1 MSHLFFAQPRAAEL
15 SRKTARGAG
24 VVEKRQENK
33 MKKKFTI
40 LQKCDTLNIRQ

>member
-15 SRKTARGAG
+15 SRKAARGAG

-33 MKKKFTI
+33 MEKKVYYITKV
-40 LQKCDTLNIRQ
+40 

>member
-15 SRKTARGAG
+15 SRKAAHGARGAG

-33 MKKKFTI
+33 MEKKVYYITKV
-40 LQKCDTLNIRQ
+40 

>member
-15 SRKTARGAG
+15 SRKAARGAG

-33 MKKKFTI
+33 MEDNSLLYYKSVI
-40 LQKCDTLNIRQ
+40 L